1 MKLATIAGL
10 LFAFAATAP
19 AQEKLS
25 VVSLGTVLTDLAQSV
40 GGDQVQITSLI
51 KPGQDPH
58 DFEPTPGDVKA
69 VSKAKVVLANGL
81 GMESYLDKLEQAAGK
96 GPTFLVLG
104 EKVKTIAAPEEAE
117 DGHEGHDHDGHD
129 HDHGGGL
136 DPHWWHSISNTKLA
150 VRAIRDA
157 FVAADPA
164 DKAVFEQNAKNT
176 LAKLDDLAKWL
187 RLEVAKLPADKR
199 VLVTSHDALG
209 YFARDYGFEIRPVQG
224 ISTNDQPSSKKVREI
239 ISAIKDEKV
248 KAIFFENME
257 NPKVLTEILQETGAK
272 VGGTLYADG
281 LGDKE
286 ANTYD
291 AMMRHNVTTI
301 VEGLQ

>member
-10 LFAFAATAP
+10 LWTFVAAAP
-19 AQEKLS
+19 AQDKLS
-25 VVSLGTVLTDLAQSV
+25 VVSLGSVLTDLAQSV
-40 GGDQVQITSLI
+40 GGARVEVTSLI

-69 VSKAKVVLANGL
+69 VSKARVVLASGL
-81 GMESYLDKLEQAAGK
+81 GMESYLDKLEQAAGQ
-96 GPTFLVLG
+96 GPAFLVVG

-117 DGHEGHDHDGHD
+117 EGHEDHDGHD
-129 HDHGGGL
+129 HGHGGGL
-136 DPHWWHSISNTKLA
+136 DPHWWHSVSNTKLA
-150 VRAIRDA
+150 VKAIRDA
-157 FVAADPA
+157 FIAADPG
-164 DKAVFEQNAKNT
+164 DKAVFEQNANAT
-176 LAKLDDLAKWL
+176 LAKLDDLAKWV
-187 RLEVAKLPADKR
+187 RLEVAKLPANKR

-224 ISTNDQPSSKKVREI
+224 ISTNDQPSSKKVRDI
-239 ISAIKDEKV
+239 ISAIKEEKV

-257 NPKVLTEILQETGAK
+257 NPKVLTEILQETSAK

-291 AMMRHNVTTI
+291 SMMRHNVTTI

>member
-1 MKLATIAGL
+1 MKLATILGL
-10 LFAFAATAP
+10 LFAFAASVP
-19 AQEKLS
+19 AQDKLS

-40 GGDQVQITSLI
+40 GGDRVDITSLI
-51 KPGQDPH
+51 KAGQDPH

-69 VSKAKVVLANGL
+69 VSKAKVVLASGL

-96 GPTFLVLG
+96 GPTFLVVG

-117 DGHEGHDHDGHD
+117 ESHEGHDHAGHE
-129 HDHGGGL
+129 HSCGL
-136 DPHWWHSISNTKLA
+136 DPHWWHSVSNTKLA
-150 VRAIRDA
+150 VKAIRDA
-157 FVAADPA
+157 FIAADPA
-164 DKAVFEQNAKNT
+164 DKTVFEQNAKET
-176 LAKLDDLAKWL
+176 LAKLDDLAKWV
-187 RLEVAKLPADKR
+187 RLEVAKLPANKR

-224 ISTNDQPSSKKVREI
+224 ISTNDQPSSKKVRDI
-239 ISAIKDEKV
+239 ISAIRDEKV

-281 LGDKE
+281 LGEKE
-286 ANTYD
+286 GNTYD